1 VSVATNRAVGAE
13 STAIRL
19 LPNPG
24 EDPGTGRLVDRSEP
38 DLLRYLSASRLK
50 CWQSCRRQFY
60 YRYVER
66 TVVPTA
72 PALFIGR
79 QIHEVLRLW
88 NWAKWRQEPLPPEQL
103 QAALNERWELD
114 ASKEFIPWKTPDDEA
129 NARDQAWSMLETYFA
144 DCPIAP
150 EESPEG
156 VEVEV
161 ECELGAGLPPLY
173 GIIDLVRPGGR
184 IIDYKSVARSPDEG
198 LAAHQHATQLACYAL
213 LYRSATGEMESGFE
227 LHHLIKTKVPKVII
241 STYGPMSAAME
252 SELLFLIDDY
262 LEGIAR
268 EAWVPSPGQHCAWC
282 DHLDLCRKRSGL

>member
-1 VSVATNRAVGAE
+1 MNLSPPRPIE
-13 STAIRL
+13 SSPHAIRL
-19 LPNPG
+19 LPEPG
-24 EDPGTGRLVDRSEP
+24 ATEPSGNSP

-50 CWQSCRRQFY
+50 CWQTCRRQFY

-66 TVVPTA
+66 LPTPVA

-88 NWAKWRQEPLPPEQL
+88 NWAKWKRNPVESVAL
-103 QAALNERWELD
+103 QTALKERWDRES
-114 ASKEFIPWKTPDDEA
+114 AEQTISWKTPGDELQ
-129 NARDQAWSMLETYFA
+129 AREQAWAMLETYFA
-144 DCPIAP
+144 QCPIP
-150 EESPEG
+150 PDELPEG

-161 ECELGAGLPPLY
+161 ECSLGVGLPLLY

-184 IIDYKSVARSPDEG
+184 IIDYKSAARSPDEG
-198 LAAHQHATQLACYAL
+198 MAAHQHATQLACYAL
-213 LYRSATGEMESGFE
+213 LYRSATGEEESGFE
-227 LHHLIKTKVPKVII
+227 LHHLIKTKVPKVIV

-252 SELLFLIDDY
+252 SELFFLIDDY

-282 DHLDLCRKRSGL
+282 DHLAACRQRSGM